1 MNLED
6 IFITIVDKTDA
17 RRALTSKNSKVG
29 LKGKSAS
36 LEKEVAQ
43 SILDKT
49 ARSQS
54 TSSITKKSNEDRPE
68 Q

>member
-1 MNLED
+1 ED

-17 RRALTSKNSKVG
+17 RKALGNKSGKTS

-36 LEKEVAQ
+36 IEKEVAQ

-49 ARSQS
+49 ARAQS
-54 TSSITKKSNEDRPE
+54 NSSLTKSKDEDHPA